1 MIQKILNYLKKLIP
15 IDLDSMVLESSE
27 NESNVYQKYGVAAA
41 AGTAVALFSLF
52 IMAFLIATGEV
63 QLDEIKTRKIV
74 DIVMPQR
81 DPELFDSVERPEEAE
96 PEPEQTPP
104 DVDIENID
112 DVLDDALNLNFR
124 FKAKRQGVFADGS
137 YVPIFQVP
145 PQYPRRAME
154 RGIEGCV
161 LLELSLIHISEPTRQ
176 P

>member
-1 MIQKILNYLKKLIP
+1 MIQNILNFLKKLIP

-52 IMAFLIATGEV
+52 LMAFLIATGEV

-81 DPELFDSVERPEEAE
+81 DPELLDSVERPEEAE
-96 PEPEQTPP
+96 LEPEQTPP

-112 DVLDDALNLNFR
+112 DVLDDAF
-124 FKAKRQGVFADGS
+124 
-137 YVPIFQVP
+137 
-145 PQYPRRAME
+145 E
-154 RGIEGCV
+154 
-161 LLELSLIHISEPTRQ
+161 SEF
-176 P
+176 

>member
-81 DPELFDSVERPEEAE
+81 DPCLLYTSPSPRDS
-96 PEPEQTPP
+96 
-104 DVDIENID
+104 
-112 DVLDDALNLNFR
+112 
-124 FKAKRQGVFADGS
+124 
-137 YVPIFQVP
+137 
-145 PQYPRRAME
+145 
-154 RGIEGCV
+154 
-161 LLELSLIHISEPTRQ
+161 
-176 P
+176 

>member
-1 MIQKILNYLKKLIP
+1 MIQNILNFLKKLIP

-52 IMAFLIATGEV
+52 LMAFLIATGEV

-81 DPELFDSVERPEEAE
+81 DPELLDSVERPEEAE

-112 DVLDDALNLNFR
+112 DVLD
-124 FKAKRQGVFADGS
+124 
-137 YVPIFQVP
+137 
-145 PQYPRRAME
+145 
-154 RGIEGCV
+154 
-161 LLELSLIHISEPTRQ
+161 LSLIHI
-176 P
+176 

>member
-1 MIQKILNYLKKLIP
+1 MIQNILNFLKKLIP
-15 IDLDSMVLESSE
+15 IDLDSMVFESSE

-52 IMAFLIATGEV
+52 LMAFLIATGEV

-81 DPELFDSVERPEEAE
+81 DPELLDTVERPEEAE

-112 DVLDDALNLNFR
+112 DVLDDALNLNFK
-124 FKAKRQGVFADGS
+124 FKAKRQGVFEFS
-137 YVPIFQVP
+137 RCLLNIQ
-145 PQYPRRAME
+145 
-154 RGIEGCV
+154 EGQWKEALKAV
-161 LLELSLIHISEPTRQ
+161 FF
-176 P
+176 